1 MGKIILGF
9 GNGTRAKAFV
19 EKAKK
24 LPFVTYATDYI
35 GPSYN
40 AQVMVCGDFTEEQEA
55 LIKSRKI

>member
-9 GNGTRAKAFV
+9 GSFQRAKAFV

-24 LPFVTYATDYI
+24 LPYVTYATDYS

-40 AQVMVCGDFTEEQEA
+40 AQVMVCGDLTEEQEA
-55 LIKSRKI
+55 IIKSKKI